1 MIAPLIPGLN
11 DEEMPEILAAAAAA
25 GAQWASYIMVRLP
38 GAVEPLFMEWLT
50 RHYPDRASK
59 VEARLRSVRGGSLS
73 EHRFHTRMRGEGQFA
88 TLLQDLFEVSLR
100 RHGLAHRSEHELSTA
115 HFRPTAASQLQLAL

>member
-11 DEEMPEILAAAAAA
+11 DQEMPEILAAVAAG

-50 RHYPDRASK
+50 SHYPDRASK
-59 VEARLRSVRGGSLS
+59 IEARLRS
-73 EHRFHTRMRGEGQFA
+73 EGRFA
-88 TLLQDLFEVSLR
+88 TLAKDLFELSLR

-115 HFRPTAASQLQLAL
+115 HFRSTFPSQLRLEL